1 MEAYEVSKVGS
12 GKRESWQPID
22 MAIAT
27 VGVAMAVFH
36 LMSTQYLILG
46 GFEFQN
52 AHLGFALL
60 LVLLTAFKKRGR
72 KGRLLTITLLILSL
86 ACIIYVGVLYEDL
99 EIRAESNTSLDLV
112 VGVIIIFLV
121 LETTRQSFGWILPI
135 VAIIFIA
142 YAFLGSYIPGAL
154 RGAELAPSKI
164 ISNLSIG
171 LSGVYGLI
179 LSISA
184 SYIFLFVFFG
194 TVMQVSGAT
203 GFFEQVG
210 RIAGRKLRS
219 GAALSSVVT
228 SALVGTITGSVGAN
242 IATTGSFTI
251 PLMKRV
257 GYKPEQAGAIEAAAS
272 SGGQIMPPIMGAAA
286 FAMAGVT
293 GIPYLKIAMA
303 AAIPAILYFLVAG
316 LYTYCQA
323 GKMGISSRM
332 SEKVDYKELLLTAP
346 LFVIPLFAIVYC
358 LMVGKSLMYSAFNGI
373 MSVILLSLIRK
384 KTRVSLA
391 TWVRG
396 FTTGALAGA
405 EIAMSC
411 ACMGLIVQTLTLTGL
426 GMKLPALVETLS
438 GGNVAIALSMVA
450 LISIIL
456 GCGVSTL
463 AVYILVVMVSAPV
476 LLKMGIPMLQAH
488 FFVFFYACFSM
499 VTPPIG
505 MGSIIASKLAGAKY
519 MPTAVEA
526 VKVSL
531 AGFILPVLI
540 IWNPVLILEPTAST
554 LRAVLGVIACLGLL
568 VSIEILLVNYYIL
581 PIKLW
586 ERALYGISSLA
597 LLGYFVTENYG
608 FLIVGLGLIIFVS
621 VRQFVNKGQP
631 SKVVIKTD
639 GDGI

>member
-1 MEAYEVSKVGS
+1 VSKVES
-12 GKRESWQPID
+12 GRGEGWKFID

-27 VGVAMAVFH
+27 VGVAMAMFH
-36 LMSTQYLILG
+36 LISAQHLILG

-60 LVLLTAFKKRGR
+60 LILLAGFKNRGR
-72 KGRLLTITLLILSL
+72 KGRLLTIAFLILSV
-86 ACIIYVGVLYEDL
+86 ACITYVGLLFEDL
-99 EIRAESNTSLDLV
+99 EIRAGFNTSLDLV
-112 VGVIIIFLV
+112 VGVIILILV
-121 LETTRQSFGWILPI
+121 LEATRQSFGWILPAI
-135 VAIIFIA
+135 AIIFIA
-142 YAFLGSYIPGAL
+142 YAFLGDYVPGAL
-154 RGAELAPSKI
+154 RGVGLAPSKV
-164 ISNLSIG
+164 ISYLSIG
-171 LSGVYGLI
+171 LSGVYGEI

-194 TVMQVSGAT
+194 AIMQVSGAT

-210 RIAGRKLRS
+210 KIAGRRLRS
-219 GAALSSVVT
+219 GAAISSVVT
-228 SALVGTITGSVGAN
+228 SSMVGTITGSVGAN

-286 FAMAGVT
+286 FAMVGVT
-293 GIPYLKIAMA
+293 GIPYLRIAV
-303 AAIPAILYFLVAG
+303 AAIIPALLYFLVVG
-316 LYTYCQA
+316 LYTHFQA
-323 GKMGISSRM
+323 GRMGISGRM
-332 SEKVDYKELLLTAP
+332 IGEVDYKELLLRAP

-358 LMVGKSLMYSAFNGI
+358 LMVGKTLMYSAFSGI
-373 MSVILLSLIRK
+373 MSVILLSLIRE

-396 FTTGALAGA
+396 FTSGALAGA
-405 EIAMSC
+405 EIAASC

-463 AVYILVVMVSAPV
+463 AVYILVAMVSAPV
-476 LLKMGIPMLQAH
+476 LLKMGISMLPAH

-505 MGSIIASKLAGAKY
+505 MGSIIASKLAKAKY
-519 MPTAVEA
+519 VPTAIEA
-526 VKVSL
+526 VKASV

-540 IWNPVLILEPTAST
+540 IWNPVLLLEPTPSP
-554 LRAVLGVIACLGLL
+554 LRAVLGIIACLALL
-568 VSIEILLVNYYIL
+568 VSIQVLIVNYYIIA
-581 PIKLW
+581 IKLW
-586 ERALYGISSLA
+586 ERTLSGISLLA
-597 LLGYFVTENYG
+597 FLGYFVTENYI
-608 FLIVGLGLIIFVS
+608 FFIVGLALFIFIG
-621 VRQFVNKGQP
+621 VRQLMMKAA
-631 SKVVIKTD
+631 IKKLASTA
-639 GDGI
+639 GGI